1 MNFLE
6 QLDNMSNMSNK
17 DDWDAMTTGKA
28 LLNPE
33 QQLTFL
39 RPFTTADPLQTLAR
53 MVMMKNPSRQ
63 ATAFRIK
70 RRASQ
75 YGYSS
80 GHTTKAELREAE
92 KEFTPIEIN
101 TTKIKALTS
110 VTDDELEEG
119 IERGG
124 YSQTILS
131 EMGQVMGEDNIY
143 WNVFGDSTISAET
156 DDLLCAG
163 DGWLKRIP
171 EANALVSKD
180 VDGTDGT
187 FDIANGVE
195 SMFDAMRQAMPTAA
209 RNRNLVYLAP
219 FEVEDAY
226 RNSQIG
232 RYTPIGDSKLEGYDG
247 LKYKGIPVVYCPVLD
262 DEDGQGLDDTAS
274 CMLTDPS
281 FLEYNIFQQQTVELK
296 RDVPDETTSF
306 YFRYKGMPSLY
317 VNGMYTVSAKISLDE
332 KAEIQDS
339 NRNRLLSA
347 VESVA
352 KSVSD
357 AESTLAGD

>member
-6 QLDNMSNMSNK
+6 QMDNIADMSMK
-17 DDWDAMTTGKA
+17 DDWDAMTAGKA

-39 RPFTTADPLQTLAR
+39 RPFTTVDPLQTLAR

-63 ATAFRIK
+63 SSSFRIQ

-75 YGYSS
+75 HGYST
-80 GHTTKAELREAE
+80 GHTTKVELREAV
-92 KEFTPIEIN
+92 KEFEPIEIN
-101 TTKIKALTS
+101 TTKIKAVTS

-131 EMGQVMGEDNIY
+131 EMGQVMGEDNVF
-143 WNVFGDSTISAET
+143 WNVFGDTDIDSAD

-171 EANALVSKD
+171 ETNQLESNEAASGSGD
-180 VDGTDGT
+180 
-187 FDIANGVE
+187 FDLANGVE
-195 SMFDAMRQAMPTAA
+195 AMFDALRGQLPVAA

-219 FEVEDAY
+219 YEVEDAY

-232 RYTPIGDSKLEGYDG
+232 RYTQLGDSRLEGYDG

-262 DEDGQGLDDTAS
+262 DEVGQTFQEGAS
-274 CMLTDPS
+274 VILTDPS
-281 FLEYNIFQQQTVELK
+281 FLEYNIFKEQTVELK
-296 RDVPDETTSF
+296 RDVPAETTSF
-306 YFRYKGMPSLY
+306 YFRYKGMPSLSL
-317 VNGMYTVSAKISLDE
+317 NGAYTVSARITTDE
-332 KAEIQDS
+332 KGDIQES
-339 NRNRLLSA
+339 SRNRPLLNIVASA
-347 VESVA
+347 
-352 KSVSD
+352 
-357 AESTLAGD
+357 AESPATPDGG